1 MPQAGRI
8 RSNDMTELEE
18 ADRNYAMQLSIEA
31 ALKYSRRGGG
41 RPDYF
46 FLSGADL
53 ITITNSNE
61 WDERKVYELKDGVI
75 TAYDI

>member
-1 MPQAGRI
+1 
-8 RSNDMTELEE
+8 MTELEE
-18 ADRNYAMQLSIEA
+18 ADRNYGLQLGIDA
-31 ALKYSRRGGG
+31 ASRYARRGGG

-46 FLSGADL
+46 FLSGSDL
-53 ITITNSNE
+53 IAITNSNE